1 MSQYDCKYDC
11 EDWMVESD
19 GEEYPICT
27 MNYLCKQEKQRKK
40 EVTDIQELTDRLDDY
55 RLDGKNLPEHLSDL
69 VKAVILCAEYAE
81 EYGSQQPAS
90 NQYASVTK
98 AEFEQI
104 RDDATLLYMLGLK
117 ATSDAAVYYDDHSVK
132 LLFERSKQ
140 LYYGMSKKEKAAV
153 LLLNNET
160 PPWME

>member
-1 MSQYDCKYDC
+1 MGIEDCKHDC
-11 EDWMVESD
+11 LEYYEFDD
-19 GEEYPICT
+19 GEEYPVCT
-27 MNYLCKQEKQRKK
+27 MNYICKQERQRKK

-90 NQYASVTK
+90 SQYASVTK

-104 RDDATLLYMLGLK
+104 RDDATLLYMLGQKK
-117 ATSDAAVYYDDHSVK
+117 ADDAAMFYDNGSLSLMHK
-132 LLFERSKQ
+132 RCKE
-140 LYYGMSKKEKAAV
+140 LYYEMDAQSKGAV
-153 LLLNNET
+153 MLLNSH
-160 PPWME
+160 PLPWIK